1 MSVRV
6 SDLQELARDMSVAL
20 LAGEKGLSTSVRWY
34 HMVETPE
41 IAEFLAGG
49 EIVFTTGV
57 GAKSE
62 AELLALIKAVI
73 ERDASAMVINTGKYV
88 PKIPKNA
95 VDLADENNFPLFECP
110 WEVHMA
116 DIMKRLSLRIA
127 DEEKTNAEI
136 ITAITALLTASEQKS
151 SCAHLLELHG
161 YKRNS
166 FCCCSLTEFT
176 DENGR
181 QSFPVSVDYES
192 LQDIARSVGAQ
203 LITTKFFGRLLSV
216 VIADEE
222 ETVADTLQAL
232 HLFVCESTD
241 LSARSASGAVVDK
254 LDSIDKSYGQAERV
268 ISMGDTLMKN
278 GELVQYAHT
287 GVYQLLLAINDS
299 DVLLGYWEATVGRL
313 RRHDS
318 EQRGGLCEA
327 VRAYIACDGSLKA
340 AADEL
345 GVHKNTVLNKIK
357 KSEELLGIDLSS
369 AQARCSMLI
378 GFCAEDLLE
387 RQN

>member
-1 MSVRV
+1 MSVKV
-6 SDLQELARDMSVAL
+6 SDLKELARDMSVAL
-20 LAGEKGLSTSVRWY
+20 LAGERGLSDTVRWY

-57 GAKSE
+57 GAKN
-62 AELLALIKAVI
+62 ADELLGLIRSVR
-73 ERDASAMVINTGKYV
+73 ENGASAMVINTGKYI
-88 PKIPKNA
+88 PEIPKSA
-95 VDLADENNFPLFECP
+95 VDFANENNFPLFECP

-127 DEEKTNAEI
+127 DEEKANAEI
-136 ITAITALLTASEQKS
+136 IAAITALLTASEQKA

-161 YKRNS
+161 YKRNALCS
-166 FCCCSLTEFT
+166 CCLTEFF
-176 DENGR
+176 DESGE
-181 QSFPVSVDYES
+181 QSFPAAIDHDAMSE
-192 LQDIARSVGAQ
+192 IAQNAGAQ
-203 LITTKFFGRLLSV
+203 IISTKFFGRLLTV
-216 VIADEE
+216 VIAEEE
-222 ETVADTLQAL
+222 ETVINTSQIL
-232 HLFVCESTD
+232 HSLIAESTD
-241 LSARSASGAVVDK
+241 LCVRSASGAVVDS
-254 LDSIDKSYGQAERV
+254 LDSIDKSYEQAERV

-287 GVYQLLLAINDS
+287 GVYQLLLAINDA
-299 DVLLGYWEATVGRL
+299 DVLGGYWAATVGRL
-313 RRHDS
+313 RKYDS
-318 EQRGGLCEA
+318 EQRGGLCDA
-327 VRAYIACDGSLKA
+327 VRAYIACDGSLKC

-357 KSEELLGIDLSS
+357 RAEELLGVDLSS

-387 RQN
+387 KQN